1 MYPDLFPRKLFES
14 TIKKNSEFLIGPH
27 EKNGLL
33 PMGILIKFPKSHT
46 EICQP
51 NLLSFKLLR
60 VIPFDLFSFG
70 KYYDSYRFVLFRCFS
85 FRFVQ
90 I

>member
-33 PMGILIKFPKSHT
+33 PMGILNQNSQNLKQKFVNQT
-46 EICQP
+46 
-51 NLLSFKLLR
+51 
-60 VIPFDLFSFG
+60 
-70 KYYDSYRFVLFRCFS
+70 Y
-85 FRFVQ
+85 
-90 I
+90 